1 MYGGVGLHSAK
12 GTGTN
17 GYIERALGYLPKD
30 YKPGSYGEIIRQMK
44 ANPAQIKRKIND
56 DIILHE
62 EKHKIEVELYDLKEK
77 YENEKKY
84 TEDEINDK
92 INNERKRLYHLLER
106 REEDFM
112 DKNETHQKGKLK
124 DAQMKIIRDA
134 LKIKDGYYLGE
145 GFEYGLQA
153 DMDKMLKQNRANNSI
168 LNNNNNKLSN
178 HINNSKFSIKKN
190 NSFYKK
196 KSSANSNS
204 NIINVNINY
213 IDNNNNQNNNNNY
226 YSKISKNSSK
236 KNFSVKNNN
245 NNNNN
250 ILNSSK
256 RNIPYNKEDLVLLRY
271 RHCLLKSPSISNS
284 QNNSNILN
292 NLINGYG
299 AALNSLTSRSNNKQN
314 IFDLYMSHNNSMSKH
329 NRNKSENH
337 SGISKNR
344 IKSPKL

>member
-106 REEDFM
+106 READFM

-134 LKIKDGYYLGE
+134 LKIKKEYNLGE
-145 GFEYGLQA
+145 GFDFTLQQ
-153 DMDKMLKQNRANNSI
+153 DDNKKNKKKEHKKHHHKSHHEHKEKDNSDSEDKYRKKKYWKSKGYRNNYSYSRSRSRSRSGSKNYNKNI
-168 LNNNNNKLSN
+168 RNELNNDYRQNKKIKLVESAFKKSPSPKKLDKDD
-178 HINNSKFSIKKN
+178 INNDK
-190 NSFYKK
+190 YKK
-196 KSSANSNS
+196 EDDD
-204 NIINVNINY
+204 
-213 IDNNNNQNNNNNY
+213 IDNAKEIENSEN
-226 YSKISKNSSK
+226 NSSK
-236 KNFSVKNNN
+236 DKVIK
-245 NNNNN
+245 
-250 ILNSSK
+250 
-256 RNIPYNKEDLVLLRY
+256 KENDNYEHEEGSLGEDE
-271 RHCLLKSPSISNS
+271 
-284 QNNSNILN
+284 
-292 NLINGYG
+292 IN
-299 AALNSLTSRSNNKQN
+299 
-314 IFDLYMSHNNSMSKH
+314 
-329 NRNKSENH
+329 E
-337 SGISKNR
+337 
-344 IKSPKL
+344 

>member
-106 REEDFM
+106 READFM

-134 LKIKDGYYLGE
+134 LKIKKEYNLGE
-145 GFEYGLQA
+145 GFEFTLQQ
-153 DMDKMLKQNRANNSI
+153 DDNKKNKKKEHKKRHHKHHEHKDKDKDKDNSEDEDKYRKKKYWKSKGYRNNYSYSRSRSRSRSKNYNKNI
-168 LNNNNNKLSN
+168 RNELNNDYRQNK
-178 HINNSKFSIKKN
+178 KIKLVE
-190 NSFYKK
+190 SAFK
-196 KSSANSNS
+196 KSPSPKK
-204 NIINVNINY
+204 IDKDY
-213 IDNNNNQNNNNNY
+213 IDND
-226 YSKISKNSSK
+226 K
-236 KNFSVKNNN
+236 SV
-245 NNNNN
+245 
-250 ILNSSK
+250 
-256 RNIPYNKEDLVLLRY
+256 NKEEE
-271 RHCLLKSPSISNS
+271 
-284 QNNSNILN
+284 NIE
-292 NLINGYG
+292 
-299 AALNSLTSRSNNKQN
+299 NNKDIEKKEDIN
-314 IFDLYMSHNNSMSKH
+314 TNDK
-329 NRNKSENH
+329 KENDNYEH
-337 SGISKNR
+337 EEGSLGEDEI
-344 IKSPKL
+344 

>member
-17 GYIERALGYLPKD
+17 GYVERALGYLPKD

-106 REEDFM
+106 READFM

-134 LKIKDGYYLGE
+134 LKIKKEYNLGE
-145 GFEYGLQA
+145 GFDFTLQQ
-153 DMDKMLKQNRANNSI
+153 DDNKKNKKKEHKKHHHKSHHEHKDKEKDKDNSDSEDKYRKKKYWKSKGYRNNYSYSRSRSRSRSGSKNYNKNI
-168 LNNNNNKLSN
+168 RNELNNDYRQNKKIKLVESAFKKSPSPKKLDKDD
-178 HINNSKFSIKKN
+178 INNDK
-190 NSFYKK
+190 YKK
-196 KSSANSNS
+196 EDDD
-204 NIINVNINY
+204 
-213 IDNNNNQNNNNNY
+213 IDNAKEIENSEN
-226 YSKISKNSSK
+226 NSSK
-236 KNFSVKNNN
+236 DKVIK
-245 NNNNN
+245 
-250 ILNSSK
+250 
-256 RNIPYNKEDLVLLRY
+256 KENDNYEHEEGSLGEDE
-271 RHCLLKSPSISNS
+271 
-284 QNNSNILN
+284 
-292 NLINGYG
+292 IN
-299 AALNSLTSRSNNKQN
+299 
-314 IFDLYMSHNNSMSKH
+314 
-329 NRNKSENH
+329 E
-337 SGISKNR
+337 
-344 IKSPKL
+344 

>member
-62 EKHKIEVELYDLKEK
+62 EKHKKEVELYDLKEK

-106 REEDFM
+106 READFM

-134 LKIKDGYYLGE
+134 LKIKKEYNLGE
-145 GFEYGLQA
+145 GFDFTLQQ
-153 DMDKMLKQNRANNSI
+153 DDNKKNKKKEHKKHHHKSHHEHKDKEKDKDNSDSEDKYRKKKYWKSKGYRNNYSYSRSRSRSRSKSKNYNKNI
-168 LNNNNNKLSN
+168 RNELNNDYRQNKKIKLVESAFKKSPSPKKLDKDD
-178 HINNSKFSIKKN
+178 INNDK
-190 NSFYKK
+190 YKK
-196 KSSANSNS
+196 EDDD
-204 NIINVNINY
+204 
-213 IDNNNNQNNNNNY
+213 IDNIKQIENSEN
-226 YSKISKNSSK
+226 NSSK
-236 KNFSVKNNN
+236 DKDIK
-245 NNNNN
+245 
-250 ILNSSK
+250 
-256 RNIPYNKEDLVLLRY
+256 KENDNYEHEEGSLGEDE
-271 RHCLLKSPSISNS
+271 
-284 QNNSNILN
+284 
-292 NLINGYG
+292 IN
-299 AALNSLTSRSNNKQN
+299 
-314 IFDLYMSHNNSMSKH
+314 
-329 NRNKSENH
+329 E
-337 SGISKNR
+337 
-344 IKSPKL
+344 

>member
-106 REEDFM
+106 READFM

-134 LKIKDGYYLGE
+134 LKIKKEYNLGE
-145 GFEYGLQA
+145 GFDFTLQQ
-153 DMDKMLKQNRANNSI
+153 DDNKKNKKKEHKKHHHKSHHEHKDKDKDKDNSDSEDKYRKKKYWKSKGYRNNYSYSRSRSRSRSRSKNYNKNI
-168 LNNNNNKLSN
+168 RNELNNDYRQNKKIKLVESAFKKSPSPKKLDKDD
-178 HINNSKFSIKKN
+178 INNDR
-190 NSFYKK
+190 YKK
-196 KSSANSNS
+196 EDDD
-204 NIINVNINY
+204 
-213 IDNNNNQNNNNNY
+213 IDNIKQIENSEN
-226 YSKISKNSSK
+226 NSSK
-236 KNFSVKNNN
+236 DKIDK
-245 NNNNN
+245 
-250 ILNSSK
+250 
-256 RNIPYNKEDLVLLRY
+256 KENDNYEHEEGSLGEDE
-271 RHCLLKSPSISNS
+271 
-284 QNNSNILN
+284 
-292 NLINGYG
+292 IN
-299 AALNSLTSRSNNKQN
+299 
-314 IFDLYMSHNNSMSKH
+314 
-329 NRNKSENH
+329 E
-337 SGISKNR
+337 
-344 IKSPKL
+344 

>member
-106 REEDFM
+106 READFM

-134 LKIKDGYYLGE
+134 LKIKKEYNLGE
-145 GFEYGLQA
+145 GFDFTLQQ
-153 DMDKMLKQNRANNSI
+153 DDNKKNKKKEHKKHHHKSHHEHKDKEKDKEKDNSDSEDKYRKKKYWKSKGYRNNYSYSRSRSRSRSKSKNYNKNI
-168 LNNNNNKLSN
+168 RNELNNDYRQNKKIKLVESAFKKSPSPKKLDKDD
-178 HINNSKFSIKKN
+178 INNDK
-190 NSFYKK
+190 YKK
-196 KSSANSNS
+196 EDDD
-204 NIINVNINY
+204 
-213 IDNNNNQNNNNNY
+213 IDNIKQIENSEN
-226 YSKISKNSSK
+226 NSSK
-236 KNFSVKNNN
+236 DKIDK
-245 NNNNN
+245 
-250 ILNSSK
+250 
-256 RNIPYNKEDLVLLRY
+256 KENDNYEHEEGSLGEDE
-271 RHCLLKSPSISNS
+271 
-284 QNNSNILN
+284 
-292 NLINGYG
+292 IN
-299 AALNSLTSRSNNKQN
+299 
-314 IFDLYMSHNNSMSKH
+314 
-329 NRNKSENH
+329 E
-337 SGISKNR
+337 
-344 IKSPKL
+344 

>member
-106 REEDFM
+106 READFM

-134 LKIKDGYYLGE
+134 LKIKKEYNLGE
-145 GFEYGLQA
+145 GFDFTLQQ
-153 DMDKMLKQNRANNSI
+153 DDNKKNKKKEHKKHHHKSHHEHKDKDKEKDNSDSEDKYRKKKYWKSKGYRNNYNYSRSRSRSRSRSKNYNKNI
-168 LNNNNNKLSN
+168 RNELNNDYRQNKKIKLVESAFKKSPSPKKLDKD
-178 HINNSKFSIKKN
+178 HINNDK
-190 NSFYKK
+190 YKK
-196 KSSANSNS
+196 EDDD
-204 NIINVNINY
+204 
-213 IDNNNNQNNNNNY
+213 IDNIKQIEN
-226 YSKISKNSSK
+226 SEDNSSK
-236 KNFSVKNNN
+236 DKV
-245 NNNNN
+245 
-250 ILNSSK
+250 
-256 RNIPYNKEDLVLLRY
+256 NKKENDNYEHEEGSLGEDE
-271 RHCLLKSPSISNS
+271 
-284 QNNSNILN
+284 
-292 NLINGYG
+292 IN
-299 AALNSLTSRSNNKQN
+299 
-314 IFDLYMSHNNSMSKH
+314 
-329 NRNKSENH
+329 E
-337 SGISKNR
+337 
-344 IKSPKL
+344 

>member
-106 REEDFM
+106 READFM

-134 LKIKDGYYLGE
+134 LKIKKEYNLGE
-145 GFEYGLQA
+145 GFDFTLQQ
-153 DMDKMLKQNRANNSI
+153 DDNKKNKKKEHKKHHHKSHHEHKDKDKEKDNSDSEDKYRKKKYWKSKGYRNNYSYSRSRSRSRSRSKNYNKNI
-168 LNNNNNKLSN
+168 RNELNNDYRQNKKIKLVESAFKKSPSPKKLDKDD
-178 HINNSKFSIKKN
+178 INNDK
-190 NSFYKK
+190 YKK
-196 KSSANSNS
+196 EDDD
-204 NIINVNINY
+204 
-213 IDNNNNQNNNNNY
+213 IDNIKQIENSEN
-226 YSKISKNSSK
+226 NSSK
-236 KNFSVKNNN
+236 DKIDK
-245 NNNNN
+245 
-250 ILNSSK
+250 
-256 RNIPYNKEDLVLLRY
+256 KENDNYEHEEGSLGEDE
-271 RHCLLKSPSISNS
+271 
-284 QNNSNILN
+284 
-292 NLINGYG
+292 IN
-299 AALNSLTSRSNNKQN
+299 
-314 IFDLYMSHNNSMSKH
+314 
-329 NRNKSENH
+329 E
-337 SGISKNR
+337 
-344 IKSPKL
+344 

>member
-17 GYIERALGYLPKD
+17 GYVERALGYLPKD

-106 REEDFM
+106 READFM

-134 LKIKDGYYLGE
+134 LKIKKEYNLGE
-145 GFEYGLQA
+145 GFDFTLQQ
-153 DMDKMLKQNRANNSI
+153 DDNKKNKKKEHKKHHHKSHHEHKDKDKEKDNSDSEDKYRKKKYWKSKGYRNNYSYSRSRSRSRSRSKNYNKNI
-168 LNNNNNKLSN
+168 RNELNNDYRQNKKIKLVESAFKKSPSPKKLDKDD
-178 HINNSKFSIKKN
+178 INNDK
-190 NSFYKK
+190 YKK
-196 KSSANSNS
+196 EDDD
-204 NIINVNINY
+204 
-213 IDNNNNQNNNNNY
+213 IDNIKQIEN
-226 YSKISKNSSK
+226 SEDNSSK
-236 KNFSVKNNN
+236 DKV
-245 NNNNN
+245 
-250 ILNSSK
+250 
-256 RNIPYNKEDLVLLRY
+256 NKKENDNYEHEEGSLGEDE
-271 RHCLLKSPSISNS
+271 
-284 QNNSNILN
+284 
-292 NLINGYG
+292 IN
-299 AALNSLTSRSNNKQN
+299 
-314 IFDLYMSHNNSMSKH
+314 
-329 NRNKSENH
+329 E
-337 SGISKNR
+337 
-344 IKSPKL
+344 

>member
-106 REEDFM
+106 READFM

-134 LKIKDGYYLGE
+134 LKIKKEYNLGE
-145 GFEYGLQA
+145 GFDFTLQQ
-153 DMDKMLKQNRANNSI
+153 DDN
-168 LNNNNNKLSN
+168 
-178 HINNSKFSIKKN
+178 KKN
-190 NSFYKK
+190 KK
-196 KSSANSNS
+196 KEHKKHHHKSHHEHKDKEKEKDNSDS
-204 NIINVNINY
+204 EDKY
-213 IDNNNNQNNNNNY
+213 RKKKYWKSKGYRNNY
-226 YSKISKNSSK
+226 SHSRSRS
-236 KNFSVKNNN
+236 
-245 NNNNN
+245 
-250 ILNSSK
+250 
-256 RNIPYNKEDLVLLRY
+256 R
-271 RHCLLKSPSISNS
+271 
-284 QNNSNILN
+284 
-292 NLINGYG
+292 
-299 AALNSLTSRSNNKQN
+299 SRSNNYNKNIRNELNNDYRQNKKIKLVESAFKKSPSPKKLDKDDINNDKYKKEDDDIDNIKQIEN
-314 IFDLYMSHNNSMSKH
+314 SENNSSKDKV
-329 NRNKSENH
+329 NKKENDNYEH
-337 SGISKNR
+337 EEGSLGEDEINE
-344 IKSPKL
+344 

>member
-106 REEDFM
+106 READFM

-134 LKIKDGYYLGE
+134 LKIKKEYNLGE
-145 GFEYGLQA
+145 GFDFTLQQ
-153 DMDKMLKQNRANNSI
+153 DDNKKNKKKEHKKHHHKSHHEHKDKEKDKDNSDSEDKYRKKKYWKSKGYRNNYSYSRSRSRSRSKSKNYNKNI
-168 LNNNNNKLSN
+168 RNELNNDYRQNKKIKLVESAFKKSPSPKKLDKDD
-178 HINNSKFSIKKN
+178 INNDK
-190 NSFYKK
+190 YKK
-196 KSSANSNS
+196 EDDD
-204 NIINVNINY
+204 
-213 IDNNNNQNNNNNY
+213 IDNIKQIENSEN
-226 YSKISKNSSK
+226 NSSK
-236 KNFSVKNNN
+236 DKDIK
-245 NNNNN
+245 
-250 ILNSSK
+250 
-256 RNIPYNKEDLVLLRY
+256 KENDNYEHEEGSLGEDE
-271 RHCLLKSPSISNS
+271 
-284 QNNSNILN
+284 
-292 NLINGYG
+292 IN
-299 AALNSLTSRSNNKQN
+299 
-314 IFDLYMSHNNSMSKH
+314 
-329 NRNKSENH
+329 E
-337 SGISKNR
+337 
-344 IKSPKL
+344 

>member
-17 GYIERALGYLPKD
+17 GYVERALGYLPKD

-106 REEDFM
+106 READFM

-134 LKIKDGYYLGE
+134 LKIKKEYNLGE
-145 GFEYGLQA
+145 GFDFTLQQ
-153 DMDKMLKQNRANNSI
+153 DDNKKNKKKEHKKHHHKSHHEHKDKEKEKDNSDSEDKYRKKKYWKSKGYRNNYSYSRSRSRSRSRSKNYNKNI
-168 LNNNNNKLSN
+168 RNELNNDYRQNKKIKLVESAFKKSPSPKKLDKDD
-178 HINNSKFSIKKN
+178 INNDK
-190 NSFYKK
+190 YKK
-196 KSSANSNS
+196 EDDD
-204 NIINVNINY
+204 
-213 IDNNNNQNNNNNY
+213 IDNIKQIENSEN
-226 YSKISKNSSK
+226 NSSK
-236 KNFSVKNNN
+236 DKVIK
-245 NNNNN
+245 
-250 ILNSSK
+250 
-256 RNIPYNKEDLVLLRY
+256 KENDNYEHEEGSLGEDE
-271 RHCLLKSPSISNS
+271 
-284 QNNSNILN
+284 
-292 NLINGYG
+292 IN
-299 AALNSLTSRSNNKQN
+299 
-314 IFDLYMSHNNSMSKH
+314 
-329 NRNKSENH
+329 E
-337 SGISKNR
+337 
-344 IKSPKL
+344 

>member
-17 GYIERALGYLPKD
+17 GYVERALGYLPKD

-106 REEDFM
+106 READFM

-134 LKIKDGYYLGE
+134 LKIKKEYNLGE
-145 GFEYGLQA
+145 GFDFTLQQ
-153 DMDKMLKQNRANNSI
+153 DDNKKNKKKEHKKHHHKSHHEHKDKEKDKDNSDSEDKYRKKKYWKSKGYRNNYSYSRSRSRSRSRSKNYNKNI
-168 LNNNNNKLSN
+168 RNELNNDYRQNKKIKLVESAFKKSPSPKKLDKDD
-178 HINNSKFSIKKN
+178 INNDK
-190 NSFYKK
+190 YKK
-196 KSSANSNS
+196 EDDD
-204 NIINVNINY
+204 
-213 IDNNNNQNNNNNY
+213 IDNIKQIEN
-226 YSKISKNSSK
+226 SEDNSSK
-236 KNFSVKNNN
+236 DKV
-245 NNNNN
+245 
-250 ILNSSK
+250 
-256 RNIPYNKEDLVLLRY
+256 NKKENDNYEHEEGSLGEDE
-271 RHCLLKSPSISNS
+271 
-284 QNNSNILN
+284 
-292 NLINGYG
+292 IN
-299 AALNSLTSRSNNKQN
+299 
-314 IFDLYMSHNNSMSKH
+314 
-329 NRNKSENH
+329 E
-337 SGISKNR
+337 
-344 IKSPKL
+344 